1 MRALPISTLL
11 AALVAAPALSQDKFP
26 SRPIQLITPLA
37 AGTTSDIIARTLS
50 ERLSARLGQQVVV
63 VNRPGAS
70 GAIAAVS
77 VAKAAPDGHTIFLV
91 NSQHTANP
99 AVRSDLPY
107 DTVKDFSG
115 IAMFA
120 EAPSMI
126 TVHPSLN
133 IRTLK
138 EFIAHAKAHPGKLNY
153 GTSGVGTTTHIA
165 GALFAARTGINIV
178 PVPYKGPE
186 ITADILSG
194 RLDVMFVPIVFPLQY
209 VREGKLV
216 ALAVTSREPLR
227 TPIEVPTVEAAGELP
242 GFEYGTYYG
251 IIGPANMPMPIR
263 EQLSREFRQVILDN
277 EVKAK
282 LTPMGVQPRDLGPK
296 EFEAF
301 IRTDIERVTELVKS
315 MGPQK

>member
-1 MRALPISTLL
+1 
-11 AALVAAPALSQDKFP
+11 
-26 SRPIQLITPLA
+26 
-37 AGTTSDIIARTLS
+37 
-50 ERLSARLGQQVVV
+50 VV

-77 VAKAAPDGHTIFLV
+77 VAKAAPDGYTIFLV
-91 NSQHTANP
+91 NSQHTTNP
-99 AVRSDLPY
+99 ALRNDLPY
-107 DTVKDFSG
+107 DTVKDFCG
-115 IAMFA
+115 IALFA
-120 EAPSMI
+120 DAPSMI
-126 TVHPSLN
+126 TVHPGLN

-138 EFIAHAKAHPGKLNY
+138 ELIAYAKANPGKLNY

-194 RLDVMFVPIVFPLQY
+194 RLDLMFVPVAFPMQY

-227 TPIEVPTVEAAGELP
+227 TPIEVPTVEAAAGLP

-263 EQLSREFRQVILDN
+263 EQLSREFRQVILDG
-277 EVKAK
+277 EVKAR
-282 LTPMGVQPRDLGPK
+282 LASLAVQPRDLGPT
-296 EFEAF
+296 EFDAF
-301 IRTDIERVTELVKS
+301 IKSDIERVNELVKS
-315 MGPQK
+315 MGPQKN